1 MLEINEKVPSWGKLN
16 EFNCPATQSFGP
28 GKRRIL
34 QWKPY
39 EGPVLSKTWNT
50 LPLAKA
56 YGYPT
61 GKDIEKIKE
70 KLKKKAKRPSRTKD
84 RVQRGERLSYGQN
97 TILYSPMDY
106 LEIVYHYFMDFY
118 EDGEEYSLE
127 VMKEIC
133 QLKGPVIGT
142 VVSFIVREGLLQVV
156 RHSKDGETLT
166 GYLPIGLDFK
176 ENLTLW
182 YKEQQAKKGEYLNP
196 TLENPEEQREHLRT
210 LYSSKGYLDII
221 YNYLKEHHQE
231 GHGYSFIRMQELCGI
246 PRNILGILLGFFV
259 QDCLLRKQIDQSGGG
274 TKVIYHPIQQDFPQK
289 LEIWYK
295 TQLQRK
301 EEYLSRLGSRGR
313 RERKLES
320 DS

>member
-1 MLEINEKVPSWGKLN
+1 MLEINEEVLAWGKLN
-16 EFNCPATQSFGP
+16 EFNCPAAQNFGP
-28 GKRRIL
+28 GRRRIL

-50 LPLAKA
+50 LPLVKA

-70 KLKKKAKRPSRTKD
+70 KLKKKAKRPPRTKD
-84 RVQRGERLSYGQN
+84 KVQKGERLSYGQN

-106 LEIVYHYFMDFY
+106 LEIVYHYLMDFY
-118 EDGEEYSLE
+118 EEGEEYSLE
-127 VMKEIC
+127 VMKEIS

-156 RHSKDGETLT
+156 RHSKDGETFT
-166 GYLPIGLDFK
+166 GYLPIGKDFK
-176 ENLTLW
+176 ENLAMW
-182 YKEQQAKKGEYLNP
+182 YEEQQAKKREYLNP
-196 TLENPEEQREHLRT
+196 ILETPEEKDVKREHLRT

-221 YNYLKEHHQE
+221 YNHLKENHQE
-231 GHGYSFIRMQELCGI
+231 GSGYSFIRMQELCGI

-259 QDCLLRKQIDQSGGG
+259 QDCLLRKQIDQSGGV
-274 TKVIYHPIQQDFPQK
+274 TKVIYHPSQQDFLQK

-295 TQLQRK
+295 TQLQKK
-301 EEYLSRLGSRGR
+301 EEYFSSRGR
-313 RERKLES
+313 RGEEARK
-320 DS
+320 